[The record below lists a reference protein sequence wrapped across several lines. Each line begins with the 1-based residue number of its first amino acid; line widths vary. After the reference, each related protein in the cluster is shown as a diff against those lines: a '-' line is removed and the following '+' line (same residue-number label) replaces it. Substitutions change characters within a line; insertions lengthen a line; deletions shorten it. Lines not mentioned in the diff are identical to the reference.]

1 VRVLGG
7 DAGRRAVPL
16 HESVE
21 TRDLMD
27 SDHRTI
33 KRRVRAS
40 QGFRSFWGAWRTIQ
54 GYEAMHA
61 IRKGQARR
69 IGVGQVERR
78 LDFIAGLF
86 QITR

>member
-1 VRVLGG
+1 MPAAASAYLNNI
-7 DAGRRAVPL
+7 L
-16 HESVE
+16 EQ
-21 TRDLMD
+21 
-27 SDHRTI
+27 DHRAI

-69 IGVGQVERR
+69 IGVGEVERR

-86 QITR
+86 QIAR

>member
-1 VRVLGG
+1 MPAAASAVREQYSGTGPSSDQAASAGEPRLSVLLGSLA
-7 DAGRRAVPL
+7 DDP
-16 HESVE
+16 
-21 TRDLMD
+21 
-27 SDHRTI
+27 
-33 KRRVRAS
+33 
-40 QGFRSFWGAWRTIQ
+40 

-86 QITR
+86 QIAR